1 MLGIREFFCVGTE
14 NQKESKIQK
23 GVHRAILSILEEG
36 GIVEKQARK
45 WYNSRMKGGHPCD
58 EFS

>member
-36 GIVEKQARK
+36 ESWKNKHENGIIAE
-45 WYNSRMKGGHPCD
+45 
-58 EFS
+58 